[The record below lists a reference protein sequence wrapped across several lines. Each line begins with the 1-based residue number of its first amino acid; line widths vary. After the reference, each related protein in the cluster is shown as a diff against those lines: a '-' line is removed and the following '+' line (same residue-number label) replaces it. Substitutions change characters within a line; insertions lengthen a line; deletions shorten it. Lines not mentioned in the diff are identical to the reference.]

1 MYTDVR
7 KTLLNVAYFVMVY
20 TTQQLISILETE
32 MRATCNGERIL
43 LSSAN
48 RINNPVLAK
57 ALDLEKVG
65 KVFAYQDFR
74 RQIHEY
80 QREYDVSGVI
90 WRACTFGNQRIQFPE
105 IHNQLIAVSG
115 DKEILMSA
123 KESILSFWQEMTQN
137 MNFWLAVDSRFPIA
151 QNMIDEMILQAE
163 WAEIDASQTDLY
175 LGLCWGNPKE
185 YIYQWAKP
193 ESGCH
198 RIIAAVNEPSSI
210 KV

>member
-1 MYTDVR
+1 MI
-7 KTLLNVAYFVMVY
+7 Y
-20 TTQQLISILETE
+20 TTQQLINILDTE

-43 LSSAN
+43 LNCAN
-48 RINNPVLAK
+48 RIDNPVLAK
-57 ALDLEKVG
+57 ALNLEKVG

-80 QREYDVSGVI
+80 QREYQVSGVI
-90 WRACTFGNQRIQFPE
+90 WRVCTFNNQTIQFPE
-105 IHNQLIAVSG
+105 IHNQLIAVLG
-115 DKEILMSA
+115 DKEILMAA
-123 KESILSFWQEMTQN
+123 KSSILEFWQEMTQN
-137 MNFWLAVDSRFPIA
+137 MKFWLAVDCQFPISE
-151 QNMIDEMILQAE
+151 NMIAEFIQQAE
-163 WAEIDASQTDLY
+163 WAEIDATRTDLY

>member
-1 MYTDVR
+1 MI
-7 KTLLNVAYFVMVY
+7 Y
-20 TTQQLISILETE
+20 TTQQLINILDTE
-32 MRATCNGERIL
+32 MRATCNGKRIL
-43 LSSAN
+43 LNCAN
-48 RINNPVLAK
+48 RIDNPVLAK
-57 ALDLEKVG
+57 ALNLEKVG

-80 QREYDVSGVI
+80 QREYQVSGVI
-90 WRACTFGNQRIQFPE
+90 WRVCTFNNQTIQFPE

-123 KESILSFWQEMTQN
+123 KSSILEFWREMTQN
-137 MNFWLAVDSRFPIA
+137 MKFWLAVDCQFPISEK
-151 QNMIDEMILQAE
+151 MIADLIQQAE
-163 WAEIDASQTDLY
+163 WAEIDATRTDLY

-198 RIIAAVNEPSSI
+198 RIIAAVNQPSSI

>member
-1 MYTDVR
+1 MI
-7 KTLLNVAYFVMVY
+7 Y
-20 TTQQLISILETE
+20 TTQQLINILDTE

-43 LSSAN
+43 LNCAN
-48 RINNPVLAK
+48 RIDNPVLAK
-57 ALDLEKVG
+57 ALNLEKVG

-80 QREYDVSGVI
+80 QREYQVSGVI
-90 WRACTFGNQRIQFPE
+90 WRVCTFNNQTIQFPE

-115 DKEILMSA
+115 DKEILMAA
-123 KESILSFWQEMTQN
+123 KSSILEFWQEMTQN
-137 MNFWLAVDSRFPIA
+137 MKFWLAVDCQFPISEK
-151 QNMIDEMILQAE
+151 MIADLIQQAE
-163 WAEIDASQTDLY
+163 WAEIDATRTDLY
-175 LGLCWGNPKE
+175 LGLCWGDPKE

-198 RIIAAVNEPSSI
+198 RIIAAVNQPSSI

>member
-1 MYTDVR
+1 
-7 KTLLNVAYFVMVY
+7 
-20 TTQQLISILETE
+20 

-43 LSSAN
+43 LNCAN
-48 RINNPVLAK
+48 RIDNPVLAK
-57 ALDLEKVG
+57 ALNLEKVG

-80 QREYDVSGVI
+80 QREYQVSGVI
-90 WRACTFGNQRIQFPE
+90 WRVCTFNNQTIQFPE

-115 DKEILMSA
+115 DKEILMAA
-123 KESILSFWQEMTQN
+123 KSSILEFWQEMTQN
-137 MNFWLAVDSRFPIA
+137 MKFWLAVDCQFPISEK
-151 QNMIDEMILQAE
+151 MIADLIQQAE
-163 WAEIDASQTDLY
+163 WAEIDATRTDLY
-175 LGLCWGNPKE
+175 LGLCWGDPKE

-198 RIIAAVNEPSSI
+198 RIIAAVNQPSSI

>member
-1 MYTDVR
+1 MYTDV
-7 KTLLNVAYFVMVY
+7 KETLFNGSFVMIY
-20 TTQQLISILETE
+20 TTQQLINILDTE

-43 LSSAN
+43 LNCAN
-48 RINNPVLAK
+48 RIDNPVLAK
-57 ALDLEKVG
+57 ALNLEKVG

-80 QREYDVSGVI
+80 QREYQVSGVI
-90 WRACTFGNQRIQFPE
+90 WRVCTFNNQTIQFPE

-115 DKEILMSA
+115 DKEILMAA
-123 KESILSFWQEMTQN
+123 KSSILEFWQEMTQN
-137 MNFWLAVDSRFPIA
+137 MKFWLAVDCQFPISEK
-151 QNMIDEMILQAE
+151 MIADLIQQAE
-163 WAEIDASQTDLY
+163 WAEIDATRTDLY
-175 LGLCWGNPKE
+175 LGLCWGDPKE

-198 RIIAAVNEPSSI
+198 RIIAAVNQPSSI

>member
-1 MYTDVR
+1 MI
-7 KTLLNVAYFVMVY
+7 Y
-20 TTQQLISILETE
+20 TTQQLINILETE

-48 RINNPVLAK
+48 RIDHPVLAK
-57 ALDLEKVG
+57 VLDLKKVG

-80 QREYDVSGVI
+80 QREYNVSGVI
-90 WRACTFGNQRIQFPE
+90 WRVCTFGNQTIQFPE
-105 IHNQLIAVSG
+105 IHNQLIAVRG

-123 KESILSFWQEMTQN
+123 KASILSFWREMTQN
-137 MNFWLAVDSRFPIA
+137 MNFWLAIDCRFPISEA
-151 QNMIDEMILQAE
+151 MIAEMIQQAE
-163 WAEIDASQTDLY
+163 WAEIDATRTDLY
-175 LGLCWGNPKE
+175 LGLCWGDPKE

>member
-1 MYTDVR
+1 MI
-7 KTLLNVAYFVMVY
+7 Y
-20 TTQQLISILETE
+20 TTQQLIDILETE

-43 LSSAN
+43 LSSAH
-48 RINNPVLAK
+48 RIDNPVLAK

-80 QREYDVSGVI
+80 QLEHNVSGVI
-90 WRACTFGNQRIQFPE
+90 WRVCTFGRQTIRFPE
-105 IHNQLIAVSG
+105 IHNQLIAIAG
-115 DKEILMSA
+115 DKEILIAA
-123 KESILSFWQEMTQN
+123 KASILSFWREMTQT
-137 MNFWLAVDSRFPIA
+137 MKFWLSIDLQFPISE
-151 QNMIDEMILQAE
+151 NLIETLIRQAE
-163 WAEIDASQTDLY
+163 WAEIDATRTDLY

-198 RIIAAVNEPSSI
+198 RIVAAADEPSSI